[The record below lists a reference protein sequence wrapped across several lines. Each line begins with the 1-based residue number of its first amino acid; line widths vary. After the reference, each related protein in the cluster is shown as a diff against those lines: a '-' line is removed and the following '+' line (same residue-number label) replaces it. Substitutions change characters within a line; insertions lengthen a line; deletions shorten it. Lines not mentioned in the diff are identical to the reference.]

1 MYQVVKNILALESKK
16 VPFMQKAILLYLVDD
31 NENRVVPYSCIAK
44 GIDGSQSMII
54 AAIKKLQENWY
65 LEVDKSDLAGNKYRV
80 LV

>member
-31 NENRVVPYSCIAK
+31 NENRVVPYSCITK
-44 GIDGSQSMII
+44 GIDGSQAMII
-54 AAIKKLQENWY
+54 AAIKKLQENGY
-65 LEVDKSDLAGNKYRV
+65 LEVDKSDRAGNKYRV